1 MLALGIAMAMLTT
14 PTPPGQ
20 EVVLQNEPKKL
31 VLIPLDDRPA
41 ATQFAQMIGEIA
53 DVEVVT
59 PPTPMLGKF
68 LQAGKPDAI
77 LDWLESQK
85 PSELLAIVVNTDM
98 LTCGG
103 LIASRLPDTP
113 YRTAIDRL
121 RRFWKIRK
129 NFSQVPVFAYS
140 AIMRLAPTAT
150 KASTPWRMKLAKYID
165 LRFRYSLNR
174 DPVAKG
180 LMESVMKSIPPQE
193 ILRYD
198 QARKRNHDVQK
209 EVVRM
214 TKAGVFDYLILGQDD
229 AQPSGPHIRETKR
242 LKEMVHNLMIPARV
256 YFCEGID
263 QHANVLVSRVML
275 KRSGWTPR
283 VRVVFSDEDG
293 KKKIAN
299 YETENVETSLEDQ
312 LLASG
317 ARPARSDTDYD
328 YTLYVNTPEP
338 RYDRFDRFLNA
349 LKFDIDQGFPVAIA
363 DINLGK
369 SGKGDTRLFQALL
382 ENARTFRLLSYAGW
396 NTAGNSMGTA
406 IPAANLYLL
415 ARRLGTAPLQ
425 CELSQ
430 RAFILHRIIDDFA
443 FHHFTR
449 PQAYGMID
457 TNPQACREETYGE
470 HFESVDQFVRDDLTR
485 RLVETFREQYLGR
498 RFFAGSRAYV
508 FSGLEAIDVRL
519 PWPRAYEV
527 ALNFKL
533 QVEAVQE

>member
-1 MLALGIAMAMLTT
+1 MLALGIAIAMLTN
-14 PTPPGQ
+14 PTLHRQ
-20 EVVLQNEPKKL
+20 EVVLQSEPKKL

-59 PPTPMLGKF
+59 PPQALLGKF
-68 LQAGKPDAI
+68 LQPGKPDAI
-77 LDWLESQK
+77 LDWLEAQN
-85 PSELLAIVVNTDM
+85 PNDLLAIVVNTDM
-98 LTCGG
+98 VTCGG

-121 RRFWKIRK
+121 RRFWRIRK
-129 NFSQVPVFAYS
+129 TFSRIPVFAYS

-150 KASTPWRMKLAKYID
+150 RASTPWRMRLAKYVD
-165 LRFRYSLNR
+165 LRFRYRLNQ
-174 DPVAKG
+174 DPLAKD
-180 LMESVMKSIPPQE
+180 LMAAALKRVPPLE
-193 ILRYD
+193 IERYD

-229 AQPSGPHIRETKR
+229 AQLSGPHVSETKR
-242 LKEMVHNLMIPARV
+242 LKEMVRNLMIPAKV

-263 QHANVLVSRVML
+263 QHANVLVSRVL
-275 KRSGWTPR
+275 LRRSGWTPR
-283 VRVVFSDEDG
+283 VKVVFSDDDG

-299 YETENVETSLEDQ
+299 YETESVETSLEDQ

-317 ARPARSDTDYD
+317 ARPARSDRDYD
-328 YTLYVNTPEP
+328 YTLYINTPEP
-338 RYDRFDRFLNA
+338 RLDRFDRFLNA
-349 LKFDIDQGFPVAIA
+349 LKSDIDQGFPVAVA

-369 SGKGDTRLFQALL
+369 SGNGDPRLFQALL

-406 IPAANLYLL
+406 IPAANMYLL
-415 ARRLGTAPLQ
+415 ARRLGIAPLQ

-470 HFESVDQFVRDDLTR
+470 DFDSVDQFVRDDLTR

-498 RFFAGSRAYV
+498 RFFAGNQAYV
-508 FSGLEAIDVRL
+508 FSGLDAIDVRL